1 MASDRENL
9 CPTSGAETTDPFLSL
24 AGDTGEAGALA
35 TCNLCGARL
44 RLQPG
49 VPLPQFPAHL
59 PVRANEEAPAS
70 RDRGGAGPE
79 APPPPPNDASAFWAR
94 ARREILE
101 VERQAYRLASELA
114 RDAPPGGCD
123 AETVRRLREA
133 GSHLISASARAGVLA
148 RGGRL

>member
-1 MASDRENL
+1 MASDCDNL
-9 CPTSGAETTDPFLSL
+9 CPTSGAETTDPYLSL
-24 AGDTGEAGALA
+24 AGDTGEVGAIA

-44 RLQPG
+44 GLEAG
-49 VPLPQFPAHL
+49 VPRPRFPAHR
-59 PVRANEEAPAS
+59 PPGRTRMPPEAAN
-70 RDRGGAGPE
+70 GVGAAR
-79 APPPPPNDASAFWAR
+79 APPPPLNDASAFWAR

-101 VERQAYRLASELA
+101 VERRAHELASELE

-148 RGGRL
+148 RGVRL